1 MLNEAQR
8 SETSTVDFSLSLAMT
23 TPVLDMTS
31 LSKTSA
37 EQCRKTYTFICQ
49 HDLETPIFFTNI
61 LKYADSSHLLNCS
74 AFANFKA
81 YTSFANAICILI
93 KI

>member
-1 MLNEAQR
+1 MD
-8 SETSTVDFSLSLAMT
+8 SSLSLGMT

-61 LKYADSSHLLNCS
+61 LKYADMIYL
-74 AFANFKA
+74 FANFRIAK
-81 YTSFANAICILI
+81 FC
-93 KI
+93 K